1 MAFYGKY
8 SFQSTNTGGAQ
19 MFVTAVSADGQTYPA
34 VSSPGVTEI
43 ETFILYQNGD
53 GSLTIQM
60 GDLSY
65 LSADAVFGWV
75 VANSSIA
82 QASPIQVNDQGNGQ
96 VSLQIQPQGQT
107 GWQPVR
113 YTVND
118 EFPFLVFPIE
128 GESSPPNPDA
138 LFNFAQATITP
149 SLAAIQVSKDAQ
161 NLDFQ
166 NVDLSQADLSGVNC
180 TSANFTNANLDGTNF
195 SGAILTSAIFVG
207 ATLTNTNF
215 SGATLDYAVFNGT
228 DVSGVIWGTA
238 ISAQHAK
245 FAGAIGIGCKIGSTD
260 PNQHANFSY
269 ADFTGAN
276 FSQSDFSYAS
286 LDNAILAGATFV
298 GAIFQSA
305 DLTFAQ
311 LGGVTGI
318 AAADM
323 SFTYLSNAIF
333 KSANLFGVSFASAT
347 LYGASTNMS
356 DALTMEQADF
366 SNAYLEGI
374 NLSNAVLNGAKFD
387 NSCLVGVDF
396 SNAYLTPTLSGTIPT
411 SLTGACLQGAI
422 FTLSHLDGA
431 DLSNATVAFSE
442 GTIKVRYCNP
452 LGGGLYPPKGFEPV
466 NYKAT
471 QGLDLTTM
479 TAATTCPN
487 ELTVKANQSQGKTLQ
502 QMLTTATPRTQWV
515 PVSCSPSPS
524 AESETF
530 TLGI

>member
-8 SFQSTNTGGAQ
+8 SFQSTNTSGAQ
-19 MFVTAVSADGQTYPA
+19 MFVTAVRAQGQTYPE
-34 VSSPGVTEI
+34 VSSPSVTEI

-65 LSADAVFGWV
+65 LSADAAFGWV
-75 VANSSIA
+75 VANTLIA
-82 QASPIQVNDQGNGQ
+82 QASPMQVNDQGNGQ

-118 EFPFLVFPIE
+118 ELPFLVFPIE
-128 GESSPPNPDA
+128 GESSPSDPDA

-149 SLAAIQVSKDAQ
+149 SLAAIQASKSAQ
-161 NLDFQ
+161 GFDFQ

-180 TSANFTNANLDGTNF
+180 TGANFTNAILDGTNF
-195 SGAILTSAIFVG
+195 SGAILTSAIFLG
-207 ATLTNTNF
+207 ATFTNTNF
-215 SGATLDYAVFNGT
+215 SGATLDYAVFSGT
-228 DVSGVIWGTA
+228 NVSGVIWGTA
-238 ISAQHAK
+238 ISAQHAH
-245 FAGAIGIGCKIGSTD
+245 FDGAIGIGCKIGSTD
-260 PNQHANFSY
+260 PNQNANFSY

-323 SFTYLSNAIF
+323 SFTYVSNTIF

-347 LYGASTNMS
+347 LYGATNMS
-356 DALTMEQADF
+356 DALTIEQADF

-374 NLSNAVLNGAKFD
+374 NLSNAVLNGARFD

-396 SNAYLTPTLSGTIPT
+396 SNAYLTPTLSGSIPT
-411 SLTGACLQGAI
+411 SLTGACLQGAN

-431 DLSNATVAFSE
+431 DLSNATVAFSQ

-452 LGGGLYPPKGFEPV
+452 LGGGLFGLSGYEPV
-466 NYKAT
+466 NYNPT

-479 TAATTCPN
+479 TPATTCPN
-487 ELTVKANQSQGKTLQ
+487 ESTVKANQAQGKTLQ

-515 PVSCSPSPS
+515 PVSCSPPLS
-524 AESETF
+524 AVIETSGF
-530 TLGI
+530 VE